1 MRFVNFKRTSRPL
14 LFMLGMTPVLS
25 AIYFLSYWLR
35 FEGQFE
41 YSHYRSFAMTLPWV
55 VAIKLVV
62 FVWFRIHQSWS
73 RFITFHDILLL
84 GQTVTCSWLITA
96 VIDYLFMT
104 DLAIPRSIFLMDWG
118 ATIVGL
124 GGFRALRRT
133 VQERRGLVRFDAD
146 RTPTFIVGVNDS
158 GEALLRAIKRNHNL
172 KYHVAGFI
180 DQDVRNVGTR
190 IGGVPVLGVVDQTCE
205 LAQRHN
211 VRHVLLTSG
220 DLSGRV
226 VRQLVEQTRALNIQ
240 VNVLPSYE
248 QLLHGHV
255 AIKPRPVAIGDLL
268 RRDPVQLD
276 MGSIRD
282 WIDNRVL
289 LVTGSA
295 VRDLSPTGAFLT
307 EKNHSARSVRNR
319 PVLPGTRAARVVS
332 GM

>member
-133 VQERRGLVRFDAD
+133 VQERAD
-146 RTPTFIVGVNDS
+146 LCDLTP
-158 GEALLRAIKRNHNL
+158 
-172 KYHVAGFI
+172 
-180 DQDVRNVGTR
+180 
-190 IGGVPVLGVVDQTCE
+190 IGHRRLSLASTIPAKHCCE
-205 LAQRHN
+205 
-211 VRHVLLTSG
+211 
-220 DLSGRV
+220 
-226 VRQLVEQTRALNIQ
+226 
-240 VNVLPSYE
+240 
-248 QLLHGHV
+248 
-255 AIKPRPVAIGDLL
+255 
-268 RRDPVQLD
+268 
-276 MGSIRD
+276 
-282 WIDNRVL
+282 
-289 LVTGSA
+289 
-295 VRDLSPTGAFLT
+295 
-307 EKNHSARSVRNR
+307 RSREI
-319 PVLPGTRAARVVS
+319 TT
-332 GM
+332 